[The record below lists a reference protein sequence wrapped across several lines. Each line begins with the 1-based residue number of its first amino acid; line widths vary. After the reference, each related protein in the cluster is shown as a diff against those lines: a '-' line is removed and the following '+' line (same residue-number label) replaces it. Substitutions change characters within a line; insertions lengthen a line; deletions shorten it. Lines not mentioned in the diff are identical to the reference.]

1 MTNNSVTQHDT
12 TTTTTTPTMG
22 DPSPYAEVVAAIQKA
37 LDSIAALIPAIPL
50 TLGQTRTYIRRRL
63 ATKPEL
69 IDTAATATEETP
81 ALQGLLDVTAARDN
95 LAFNTA
101 FGPLFARMDRIGQD
115 LKFQIDARHAQS
127 SAQALTVFSAAKR
140 LAQQVP
146 GGAEVAKHVDAMKL
160 VAPSGKKLKRTKV
173 TTEPPVAAPAPTST
187 TPADSHV
194 STPALSQSPVA
205 KS

>member
-1 MTNNSVTQHDT
+1 MTNESVTQNDT
-12 TTTTTTPTMG
+12 TATPTTPTTG
-22 DPSPYAEVVAAIQKA
+22 DTSPYAEAVATIQKA
-37 LDSIAALIPAIPL
+37 LDSIAAVIPAIPL
-50 TLGQTRTYIRRRL
+50 TLQSTRTYIRRRQG
-63 ATKPEL
+63 TKPEL
-69 IDTAATATEETP
+69 IDTAATAAQETP
-81 ALQGLLDVTAARDN
+81 SLQGLLDVTAARDN

-140 LAQQVP
+140 LAEQVP

-160 VAPSGKKLKRTKV
+160 VAPAGKKVKRTKV
-173 TTEPPVAAPAPTST
+173 TEPPVATPPTST
-187 TPADSHV
+187 TPDQ
-194 STPALSQSPVA
+194 PPVA

>member
-1 MTNNSVTQHDT
+1 MTNNSVTPNDS
-12 TTTTTTPTMG
+12 TTTPTTPTTG
-22 DPSPYAEVVAAIQKA
+22 DTSPYAEAVATIQKA

-50 TLGQTRTYIRRRL
+50 TLQATRTYIRRRQN
-63 ATKPEL
+63 TKPEL
-69 IDTAATATEETP
+69 IDTAATAAEETP
-81 ALQGLLDVTAARDN
+81 ALQGLLNVTAARDN

-127 SAQALTVFSAAKR
+127 SAQALTVYSAAKR
-140 LAQQVP
+140 LAEQVP

-160 VAPSGKKLKRTKV
+160 VAPVGKKVKRTKV
-173 TTEPPVAAPAPTST
+173 TTEPPVAAPTPTST
-187 TPADSHV
+187 T
-194 STPALSQSPVA
+194 TPAPQVPTTQSSVA